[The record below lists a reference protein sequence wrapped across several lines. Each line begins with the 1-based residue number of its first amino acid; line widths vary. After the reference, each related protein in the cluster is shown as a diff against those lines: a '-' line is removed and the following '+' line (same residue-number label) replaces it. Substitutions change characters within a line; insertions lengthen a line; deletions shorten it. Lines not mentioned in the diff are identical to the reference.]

1 MCMRM
6 RVKKQIG
13 LIALMLVV
21 TVIFNTGS
29 TITDHTVS
37 SLELEILE
45 LVNEYR
51 AENGI
56 EPLELNNTLNA
67 LALIRAKEASIK
79 WSHERPNGT
88 RYYSVFTDYNI
99 TWASYVGENLG
110 CKFTNA
116 SEIMEAW
123 IASDSHRANLLDDKF
138 NDIGMAIYAAEDD
151 TLYIAQIFTSAY

>member
-1 MCMRM
+1 M

-37 SLELEILE
+37 SLGLEILE

-110 CKFTNA
+110 CKFTKA

>member
-1 MCMRM
+1 MKQDDNARK
-6 RVKKQIG
+6 VKISDLKHNID
-13 LIALMLVV
+13 ISRIPEPTEADY
-21 TVIFNTGS
+21 I
-29 TITDHTVS
+29 
-37 SLELEILE
+37 EILE

-138 NDIGMAIYAAEDD
+138 NDVGMAIYAAEDD
-151 TLYIAQIFTSAY
+151 TLYIAQIFASAY

>member
-1 MCMRM
+1 M
-6 RVKKQIG
+6 RVKKRIG

-45 LVNEYR
+45 LVNEHR

-110 CKFTNA
+110 CKFSSA
-116 SEIMEAW
+116 SQIVNAW

-151 TLYIAQIFTSAY
+151 TLYIAQIFASAY